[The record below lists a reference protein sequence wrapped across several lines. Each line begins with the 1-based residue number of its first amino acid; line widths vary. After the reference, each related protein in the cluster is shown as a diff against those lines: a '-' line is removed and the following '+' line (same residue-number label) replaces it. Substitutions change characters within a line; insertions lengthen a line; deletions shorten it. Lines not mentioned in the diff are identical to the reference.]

1 MELIKNRYGS
11 GFTLQVEA
19 HVSAEEVLD
28 AINEGGIDLDDI
40 VDHFGEDEILN
51 HIGKDKAMAHFNLV
65 EEPTE

>member
-11 GFTLQVEA
+11 GHTLQVEV
-19 HVSAEEVLD
+19 HTNEAELLD
-28 AINEGGIDLDDI
+28 LLEEGGIDIDS
-40 VDHFGEDEILN
+40 VVEHYGEDEILN